1 MPIERVSKQFK
12 DISLSF
18 NVNPLNY
25 DLIVIKNET
34 AIARSVRN
42 LVYTTI
48 GERFLNPNLGSNVTR
63 ALFDSL
69 DSITANV
76 IQSEIK
82 TTIDNYEPRVNLVSV
97 KVTPDKQVPNKLYI
111 SLWGTFEVVTFDP
124 TAQEAATDTKGEGV

>member
-18 NVNPLNY
+18 TVNPLNY

-97 KVTPDKQVPNKLYI
+97 KVTPDYDTLEFN
-111 SLWGTFEVVTFDP
+111 VTITYDIIGIDALRQQLQF
-124 TAQEAATDTKGEGV
+124 ALLQSR

>member
-97 KVTPDKQVPNKLYI
+97 KVTPDYDTLEFN
-111 SLWGTFEVVTFDP
+111 VTITYDIIGIDALRQQLQF
-124 TAQEAATDTKGEGV
+124 ALLQSR

>member
-63 ALFDSL
+63 ALFESL

-97 KVTPDKQVPNKLYI
+97 KVTPDYDTLEFN
-111 SLWGTFEVVTFDP
+111 VTITYDIIGIDALRQQLQF
-124 TAQEAATDTKGEGV
+124 ALLQSR